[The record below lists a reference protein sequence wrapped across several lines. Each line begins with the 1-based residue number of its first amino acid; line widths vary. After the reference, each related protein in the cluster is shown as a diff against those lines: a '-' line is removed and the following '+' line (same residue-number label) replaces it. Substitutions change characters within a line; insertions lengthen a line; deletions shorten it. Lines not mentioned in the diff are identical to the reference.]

1 MAQGQKRHT
10 RLVQMQSRTRVEPFA
25 LAPRP
30 RGTPAGAWLCATLR
44 ADIQG
49 GRLAPGSRLPSS
61 RHLARLASMARG
73 TVVTALEQLEAE
85 GYVDARSRSGVF
97 VAERRPPAAIARPSR
112 STAIR
117 LVPDVASLEPFVR
130 LVPSPRRAFVTNVP
144 AVDLFP
150 AGVWARLAG
159 RSARRASVRD
169 LTGCGV
175 LGFAPLR
182 AAVADYLRRSRG
194 VVCTPEQVVIVSGV
208 QEALALA
215 TRLLVGRGHRVVMED
230 PGYPGALRAFDAAG
244 ARVQF
249 LPVDEA
255 GMRVPDRRS
264 TARLVYVT
272 PAHQFPLGVSM
283 SYVRRMALLQ
293 WAREAGALIVEDDYD
308 SEYRYS
314 SRPLPALQGLDAY
327 GTVLF
332 TGSFNKLLFPSLRLG
347 YLVVPPTLVDPLAAV
362 LSVSGQHRPMLDQA
376 TLCEF
381 MAEGYLFRHL
391 RRMRS
396 VYAARRAALV
406 EAVDRELAGLVAL
419 SHSEAGLQAFARLL
433 VPIASAT
440 VAEAAA
446 SDAVQVAPLSRYLQK
461 PRAIDGLIMG
471 FAAVDEDEI
480 AIGVARLGR
489 TFDRLLRRRR

>member
-1 MAQGQKRHT
+1 
-10 RLVQMQSRTRVEPFA
+10 
-25 LAPRP
+25 
-30 RGTPAGAWLCATLR
+30 
-44 ADIQG
+44 
-49 GRLAPGSRLPSS
+49 
-61 RHLARLASMARG
+61 
-73 TVVTALEQLEAE
+73 
-85 GYVDARSRSGVF
+85 
-97 VAERRPPAAIARPSR
+97 
-112 STAIR
+112 
-117 LVPDVASLEPFVR
+117 
-130 LVPSPRRAFVTNVP
+130 
-144 AVDLFP
+144 
-150 AGVWARLAG
+150 
-159 RSARRASVRD
+159 
-169 LTGCGV
+169 
-175 LGFAPLR
+175 
-182 AAVADYLRRSRG
+182 
-194 VVCTPEQVVIVSGV
+194 VVIVSGV

-230 PGYPGALRAFDAAG
+230 PGYPGALRVFAAAG

-264 TARLVYVT
+264 AARLAYVT

-308 SEYRYS
+308 SEYRYG
-314 SRPLPALQGLDAY
+314 SRPLPALQGLDAS

-347 YLVVPPTLVDPLAAV
+347 YMVVPPALVDPLAAV
-362 LSVSGQHRPMLDQA
+362 LSVSGHHRPMLDQA

-381 MAEGYLFRHL
+381 MAEGHLFRHL

-396 VYAARRAALV
+396 IYAARRAALV
-406 EAVDRELAGLVAL
+406 EAADRELAGVVAL

-433 VPIASAT
+433 VPLPSVA

-446 SDAVQVAPLSRYLQK
+446 RDAVQVAPLSRYLQK

-471 FAAVDEDEI
+471 FAAVDEGEI
-480 AIGVARLGR
+480 TVGVTRLAR
-489 TFDRLLRRRR
+489 TFERLLRRRR